1 MRFVS
6 YSKEEMNI
14 VELVNEE
21 CGRIF
26 EEGRASM
33 TDAYGSFPDKALL
46 IHSQEITEDITRCP
60 EKYCDGPK
68 SPFDL

>member
-1 MRFVS
+1 MMRFIF

-33 TDAYGSFPDKALL
+33 TDAYGSF
-46 IHSQEITEDITRCP
+46 S
-60 EKYCDGPK
+60 
-68 SPFDL
+68 